1 MPMIPMLNEF
11 NQLINVNVSNK
22 RLSKLSKN
30 KRRKLKKGYAVLT
43 VKDVKI
49 NKPDKFT
56 ATFKSS
62 GKIQPEYFEHFDS
75 HNICRNSQTILIN
88 LGY

>member
-1 MPMIPMLNEF
+1 M
-11 NQLINVNVSNK
+11 
-22 RLSKLSKN
+22 

-49 NKPDKFT
+49 NKPEKFT

-62 GKIQPEYFEHFDS
+62 GKIQPEYFEHFEL
-75 HNICRNSQTILIN
+75 HFENFRFVFYN
-88 LGY
+88 Y